1 MRCSKCKNKLQKNAK
16 FCRVCGT
23 KVKKRRMKKFLI
35 FFSILIV
42 VISGTGIVGWKMGV
56 LDSFLSPDKEAV
68 MSHTPK
74 IKNSRQAIVH
84 AKKFGEAYGYKNAFS
99 ELTEKDIS
107 VVDGDSYYRL
117 QQNYK
122 GIPVYKRT
130 VVYATDEKN
139 KVTDITGNAEDV
151 DETVDLTPTV
161 TQEQVEESIRTYV
174 KDILNTDDDDS
185 LAIDDLKDDDLCI
198 YDFAEDGQSHLAYQV
213 NMYTYEFIVDAKT
226 GEMLIA
232 NSTVGDATGYT
243 ASDINR
249 ENGFPVEKCE
259 NGFFLSDG
267 EILGVGDLKGKSSE
281 KEKNVEKCPLTIS
294 SDEIFGNKR
303 KEKNYEEA
311 VRFYTNFRKIRGY
324 FGRIFD
330 FKDEIYIYF
339 NDGRSGG
346 KNAFGGRWIWEINK
360 KNKGKNTGFISMG
373 MITGIDDIKVM
384 SHEYG
389 HVISYK
395 RVGWESNVE
404 SAAINEGISDI
415 YGVIYDA
422 WHGNKD
428 EPDWIMQASNIEL
441 RRNLKDPY
449 DSNNAAYVS
458 EKTVDGINEHGE
470 KYYYSTIISHTAY
483 LMWNGINGDETAKI
497 SLEDIVKLWYRAMNL
512 MQSDCD
518 FVQCREMVERS
529 ALAMNNLTKKQR
541 ECISEAFD
549 QVGIQKTEI
558 GDQEGIYT
566 NYDVLVVNVT
576 GSRED
581 IYDTYINAAKEVT
594 KSGSWREVLNAEADM
609 EIKSE
614 DEKQKAKMKAILES
628 DTNVE
633 GYDEQNLSA
642 IKISGNA
649 SVRVGE
655 QTTAWTAQYSDGI
668 AHYEFTEPTV
678 YSKDAV
684 IDPVYFKFSNL
695 TYDMILDASKSEN
708 KICFTVDGN
717 KMSDFA
723 SEMINLLDGIENLK
737 YGNCDVTVSIDDS
750 SKQIKNVNMIFHAS
764 MKYQGYNAETDYNVE
779 YRFEAPKIVRKEI
792 KGELVDAYGPIFLEY
807 QQAINTYDESNT
819 VQFANQFPDVREV
832 LVKNNKY
839 NGIEI
844 WYGFY
849 DIDINGME
857 ELIFAYKDTETDDSY
872 KITDIFTYSMDE
884 IKIRNI
890 GRNVILSDDIVSDK
904 YKSVIYESGMFRIS
918 TSDKE
923 EFYNIGD
930 GGNSLE
936 LVKKYNVVGN
946 YPNIFYFNTEERFGE
961 EEFTQILNRQGNS
974 ADIKWQR
981 LSEAIVF

>member
-42 VISGTGIVGWKMGV
+42 VIAGTGIVGWKMGV
-56 LDSFLSPDKEAV
+56 LDSFLSPDKESV

-74 IKNSRQAIVH
+74 IKNSRQAIAH

-130 VVYATDEKN
+130 VVYATDEKS

-174 KDILNTDDDDS
+174 KDILNTDDDS
-185 LAIDDLKDDDLCI
+185 LVISELKDDDLCI
-198 YDFAEDGQSHLAYQV
+198 YNFAEDGQSHLAYQV

-232 NSTVGDATGYT
+232 NSMTSNVTGYK
-243 ASDINR
+243 ASDTNR
-249 ENGFPVEKCE
+249 ENGFHVEECE
-259 NGFFLSDG
+259 GGFCLSDG
-267 EILGVGDLKGKSSE
+267 KILSVNDLNGEASDEIINLANSI
-281 KEKNVEKCPLTIS
+281 PTIS
-294 SDEIFGNKR
+294 SDNIFGNEE
-303 KEKNYEEA
+303 KEKNYEKA
-311 VRFYTNFRKIRGY
+311 VCFYMNLR
-324 FGRIFD
+324 RIKGFFEKVFD
-330 FKDEIYIYF
+330 FNDEMYAYF
-339 NDGRSGG
+339 NDGLDGG
-346 KNAFGGRWIWEINK
+346 KNASGGRLYNIDTGENR
-360 KNKGKNTGFISMG
+360 GFIAIG
-373 MITGIDDIKVM
+373 EITGIDDIKVM

-389 HVISYK
+389 HVISK
-395 RVGWESNVE
+395 RIVDWNHSLESR
-404 SAAINEGISDI
+404 AINEGISDI
-415 YGVIYDA
+415 YGEILDTWFY
-422 WHGNKD
+422 NKN
-428 EPDWIMQASNIEL
+428 EPDWVITAYNIEM
-441 RRNLKDPY
+441 RRNLKAPH
-449 DSNNAAYVS
+449 DSKNAVYVNDKS
-458 EKTVDGINEHGE
+458 EDGVQEHGE
-470 KYYYSTIISHTAY
+470 IYYYSTVISHTAY
-483 LMWNGINGDETAKI
+483 LMWNGINGDEKAKV

-518 FVQCREMVERS
+518 FVQCREMVERA
-529 ALAMNNLTKKQR
+529 ALAMNNLTQKQR

-576 GSRED
+576 GSKED

-614 DEKQKAKMKAILES
+614 DEKQKAKMKATLES
-628 DTNVE
+628 DANVE

-684 IDPVYFKFSNL
+684 IDPVYFKFSSL
-695 TYDMILDASKSEN
+695 TYDMILDVSKSEN

-717 KMSDFA
+717 KMSEFA

-737 YGNCDVTVSIDDS
+737 YGNCDVTVTIDDNT
-750 SKQIKNVNMIFHAS
+750 KQIKNVNMIFHAS

-884 IKIRNI
+884 IEIRNI
-890 GRNVILSDDIVSDK
+890 GRNVILSEDIVSDK

-923 EFYNIGD
+923 EFYTIGD
-930 GGNSLE
+930 GEDTLE

-946 YPNIFYFNTEERFGE
+946 YPNIFYFNAEERFGE
-961 EEFTQILNRQGNS
+961 EEFTQILNREGNS
-974 ADIKWQR
+974 ADIKWKK
-981 LSEAIVF
+981 LSEVIVF

>member
-23 KVKKRRMKKFLI
+23 KVKKRRIKKFLI

-42 VISGTGIVGWKMGV
+42 VIAGAGIVGWKMGV
-56 LDSFLSPDKEAV
+56 LDSFLSPDKESV

-74 IKNSRQAIVH
+74 IKNSRQAIAH

-151 DETVDLTPTV
+151 DEMVDLTPTV

-174 KDILNTDDDDS
+174 KDILDTDDDS
-185 LAIDDLKDDDLCI
+185 LVIGALKDDDLCI
-198 YDFAEDGQSHLAYQV
+198 YDFAEDGQSHLAYWIV
-213 NMYTYEFIVDAKT
+213 INGYEFVIDAKT
-226 GEMLIA
+226 GRILTV
-232 NSTVGDATGYT
+232 NSLVKTTLGYM
-243 ASDINR
+243 ASDEKY
-249 ENGFPVEKCE
+249 ENGFPIEKTE
-259 NGFFLSDG
+259 EGFNLSDG
-267 EILGVGDLKGKSSE
+267 KIKKIGDLRGKSSA
-281 KEKNVEKCPLTIS
+281 KGKNLDNCFGTVS
-294 SDEIFGNKR
+294 SDHIFGNEK
-303 KEKNYEEA
+303 KEKNYEKA
-311 VRFYTNFRKIRGY
+311 ARLYINLRKIRSY
-324 FGRIFD
+324 FKTICGFDAEIFA
-330 FKDEIYIYF
+330 YF
-339 NDGRSGG
+339 NDGFDWG
-346 KNAFGGRWIWEINK
+346 KNACGGTLNK
-360 KNKGKNTGFISMG
+360 NLKGDDYIGFISMG
-373 MITGIDDIKVM
+373 KVTGVDNLGVIG
-384 SHEYG
+384 HEYG
-389 HVISYK
+389 HVISNK
-395 RVGWESNVE
+395 MVE
-404 SAAINEGISDI
+404 WFEQGNRSVENRAINEGISDI
-415 YGVIYDA
+415 YSEIVTTWCYGK
-422 WHGNKD
+422 KD
-428 EPDWIMQASNIEL
+428 PDWVYTADEINL
-441 RRNLKDPY
+441 RRNLKNPHDT
-449 DSNNAAYVS
+449 NNAASVS
-458 EKTVDGINEHGE
+458 DNEKKGIEEHG
-470 KYYYSTIISHTAY
+470 KGYYYSTVISHTAY
-483 LMWNGINGDETAKI
+483 LMWNGIDGDEKAKI
-497 SLEDIVKLWYRAMNL
+497 SLEDIVKLWYRAMRL
-512 MQSDCD
+512 MQSNCE
-518 FVQCREMVERS
+518 FIQCREMVERS
-529 ALAMNNLTKKQR
+529 ALAMNNLTQKQR

-576 GSRED
+576 GSKED

-594 KSGSWREVLNAEADM
+594 KSGSWREVLSAEADM

-614 DEKQKAKMKAILES
+614 DEKQKAKMKATLES
-628 DTNVE
+628 DANVE

-655 QTTAWTAQYSDGI
+655 QTTAWTAQYSDGV

-684 IDPVYFKFSNL
+684 IDPVYFKFSSL

-717 KMSDFA
+717 KMSEFA
-723 SEMINLLDGIENLK
+723 SEMINLLDGIEDLK
-737 YGNCDVTVSIDDS
+737 YGNCDVTVTIDDNT
-750 SKQIKNVNMIFHAS
+750 KQIKNVNMIFHAS

-884 IKIRNI
+884 IEIRNI
-890 GRNVILSDDIVSDK
+890 GRNVILSEDIVSDK

-923 EFYNIGD
+923 EFYTIGD
-930 GGNSLE
+930 GEDTLE

-946 YPNIFYFNTEERFGE
+946 YPNIFYFNAEEKFGE
-961 EEFTQILNRQGNS
+961 EEFTQILNREGNS
-974 ADIKWQR
+974 ADIKWEK
-981 LSEAIVF
+981 LSEVIVF

>member
-23 KVKKRRMKKFLI
+23 KVKKRRMQKFLI

-42 VISGTGIVGWKMGV
+42 VIAGTGIVGWKMGV
-56 LDSFLSPDKEAV
+56 LDSFLSLDKESV

-74 IKNSRQAIVH
+74 IKNSRQAIAH
-84 AKKFGEAYGYKNAFS
+84 AKKFGEACGYKNAFS

-151 DETVDLTPTV
+151 DETVNLTPTV

-174 KDILNTDDDDS
+174 KDMLNTDDDDS

-198 YDFAEDGQSHLAYQV
+198 YNLAEDGQSHLAYQV

-232 NSTVGDATGYT
+232 NSTVRDATGYVV
-243 ASDINR
+243 SDINH
-249 ENGFPVEKCE
+249 ENGFPVERYE
-259 NGFFLSDG
+259 GGFQLCDG
-267 EILGVGDLKGKSSE
+267 KMGVVDLKGKSSK
-281 KEKNVEKCPLTIS
+281 KEHGDLEWVFSTDN
-294 SDEIFGNKR
+294 IFGNEGDDEGC
-303 KEKNYEEA
+303 EKA
-311 VRFYTNFRKIRGY
+311 GRFYMNLHKIKSNFK
-324 FGRIFD
+324 RICGFD
-330 FKDEIYIYF
+330 CIMGAYF
-339 NDGRSGG
+339 NDGYSWG
-346 KNAFGGRWIWEINK
+346 KNARGGSADTSK
-360 KNKGKNTGFISMG
+360 KGDDYIGILSMG
-373 MITGIDDIKVM
+373 KVTGVDNVKVM
-384 SHEYG
+384 GHEYG

-395 RVGWESNVE
+395 MVDWSDNRNIERD
-404 SAAINEGISDI
+404 AINEGISDI
-415 YGVIYDA
+415 YGEIVATWFYD
-422 WHGNKD
+422 KD
-428 EPDWIMQASNIEL
+428 EPEWIIEDSNIGV
-441 RRNLKDPY
+441 RRNLKNPH
-449 DSNNAAYVS
+449 DSKNAAYVND
-458 EKTVDGINEHGE
+458 KTNYWIQNQGKD
-470 KYYYSTIISHTAY
+470 YYYSTVISHTAY
-483 LMWNGINGDETAKI
+483 LMWNGIDGDEKAKI
-497 SLEDIVKLWYRAMNL
+497 SLENIVKLWYRAMNL

-529 ALAMNNLTKKQR
+529 ALAMNNLTQKQR

-576 GSRED
+576 GSKED
-581 IYDTYINAAKEVT
+581 IYDTYMNAAKEVT
-594 KSGSWREVLNAEADM
+594 KSGSWREVLSAEADM

-614 DEKQKAKMKAILES
+614 DEKQKAKMKATLES
-628 DTNVE
+628 DANVE

-684 IDPVYFKFSNL
+684 IDPVYFKFSSL

-717 KMSDFA
+717 KMSEFA
-723 SEMINLLDGIENLK
+723 SEMINLLDGIEDLK
-737 YGNCDVTVSIDDS
+737 YGNCDVTVTIDDNT
-750 SKQIKNVNMIFHAS
+750 KQIKNVNMIFHAS

-779 YRFEAPKIVRKEI
+779 YGFEAPKIVRKEI

-884 IKIRNI
+884 IEIRNI
-890 GRNVILSDDIVSDK
+890 GRNVILSEDIVSDK

-930 GGNSLE
+930 GEDSLE

-946 YPNIFYFNTEERFGE
+946 YPNIFYFNAEERFGE
-961 EEFTQILNRQGNS
+961 EEFTQILNREGNS
-974 ADIKWQR
+974 ADIKWKK
-981 LSEAIVF
+981 LSEVIVF

>member
-23 KVKKRRMKKFLI
+23 KVKKRRMQKFLI

-42 VISGTGIVGWKMGV
+42 VIAGTGIVGWKMGV
-56 LDSFLSPDKEAV
+56 LDSFLSPDKESV

-74 IKNSRQAIVH
+74 IKNSRQAIAH

-174 KDILNTDDDDS
+174 KDMLNTDDDS
-185 LAIDDLKDDDLCI
+185 LVISELKDDDLCI
-198 YDFAEDGQSHLAYQV
+198 YDFAEDGQTYLAYWIV
-213 NMYTYEFIVDAKT
+213 INGYEFVIDAKT
-226 GEMLIA
+226 GRILTV
-232 NSTVGDATGYT
+232 NSLVKTTLGYM
-243 ASDINR
+243 ASDEKY
-249 ENGFPVEKCE
+249 ENGFPIEKTE
-259 NGFFLSDG
+259 EGYNLSDG
-267 EILGVGDLKGKSSE
+267 KIKKIGDLRGKSSA
-281 KEKNVEKCPLTIS
+281 KNKNLGNCFGTVS
-294 SDEIFGNKR
+294 SDRIFGNEK
-303 KEKNYEEA
+303 KEKNYEKA
-311 VRFYTNFRKIRGY
+311 ARLYINLRKIRSY
-324 FGRIFD
+324 FKTICGFDAEIFA
-330 FKDEIYIYF
+330 YF
-339 NDGRSGG
+339 NDGFDWG
-346 KNAFGGRWIWEINK
+346 KNARGGTLNK
-360 KNKGKNTGFISMG
+360 NLKGDDYIGFISMG
-373 MITGIDDIKVM
+373 KVTGVDNLGVIG
-384 SHEYG
+384 HEYG
-389 HVISYK
+389 HVISNK
-395 RVGWESNVE
+395 MVE
-404 SAAINEGISDI
+404 WFEQGNKSVENRAINEGISDI
-415 YGVIYDA
+415 YSEIVTTWCYGK
-422 WHGNKD
+422 KD
-428 EPDWIMQASNIEL
+428 PDWVYTADEINL
-441 RRNLKDPY
+441 RRNLQNPHDT
-449 DSNNAAYVS
+449 NNAAFVS
-458 EKTVDGINEHGE
+458 DNEKKGIEEHGE
-470 KYYYSTIISHTAY
+470 GYYYSTVISHTAY
-483 LMWNGINGDETAKI
+483 LMWNGIDGDEKAKI
-497 SLEDIVKLWYRAMNL
+497 SLEDIVKLWYRAMRL
-512 MQSDCD
+512 MHSDCD
-518 FVQCREMVERS
+518 FVQCREMVERA

-576 GSRED
+576 GSKED

-594 KSGSWREVLNAEADM
+594 KSGSWREVLSAEADM

-614 DEKQKAKMKAILES
+614 DEKQKAKMKATLES
-628 DTNVE
+628 DANVE

-655 QTTAWTAQYSDGI
+655 QTTAWTAQYSDGV

-684 IDPVYFKFSNL
+684 IDPVYFKFSSL

-717 KMSDFA
+717 KMSEFA
-723 SEMINLLDGIENLK
+723 SEMINLLDGIEDLK
-737 YGNCDVTVSIDDS
+737 YGNCDVTVTIDDNT
-750 SKQIKNVNMIFHAS
+750 KQIKNVNMIFHAS

-807 QQAINTYDESNT
+807 QQAINTYDEFNT

-884 IKIRNI
+884 IEIRNI
-890 GRNVILSDDIVSDK
+890 GRNVILSEDIVSDK

-930 GGNSLE
+930 GEDSLE

-946 YPNIFYFNTEERFGE
+946 YPNIFYFNAEERFGE
-961 EEFTQILNRQGNS
+961 EEFTQILNREGNS
-974 ADIKWQR
+974 ADIKWKK
-981 LSEAIVF
+981 LSEVIVF